1 MADFYRKRVKE
12 LTKSQIELVRL
23 ILEAEQIRIASII
36 KSAQDKALRYR
47 EYEITNILEVL
58 K

>member
-1 MADFYRKRVKE
+1 VKE
-12 LTKSQIELVRL
+12 LTKSQIALVRL
-23 ILEAEQIRIASII
+23 ILEAEQIRIACII
-36 KSAQDKALRYR
+36 NGAQDKALRYR

>member
-1 MADFYRKRVKE
+1 MKE

-36 KSAQDKALRYR
+36 NGDHIHDDTKTKRFGYR
-47 EYEITNILEVL
+47 EYEITNIPEVL

>member
-1 MADFYRKRVKE
+1 M
-12 LTKSQIELVRL
+12 RL

-36 KSAQDKALRYR
+36 NSDHIHDDTQDKALRSR
-47 EYEITNILEVL
+47 EYEITNIPEVL